1 MYMKKIIQAIIG
13 ILIAQVVLFV
23 GLKITPVFGQTST
36 PVERQGLAVKML
48 FEQVNSS
55 RFPDLKGKYK
65 MRVGQST
72 FQPGGFLGK
81 HLHSGPGIRYV
92 KSGEIVSI
100 SSGQSKVY
108 KAGETFYDGGTE
120 VHELYN
126 KTNQIA
132 QVLNFEVLPSDWE
145 GSSTT
150 PIRK

>member
-1 MYMKKIIQAIIG
+1 MKQGVQAIVG
-13 ILIAQVVLFV
+13 ILVAQVVLFV
-23 GLKITPVFGQTST
+23 GLKVAPVLSQTLT
-36 PVERQGLAVKML
+36 AVERQGLVVKML

-65 MRVGQST
+65 MRVGEST

-92 KSGEIVSI
+92 KSGEILSI
-100 SSGQSKVY
+100 SRGQSKVY
-108 KAGETFYDGGTE
+108 KAGESFYDGGTE

-126 KTNQIA
+126 KTNQIV
-132 QVLNFEVLPSDWE
+132 QILNFEVLTSDWQ

-150 PIRK
+150 PVRK